1 MNVGVAN
8 TKESSK
14 VSNKPI
20 ALDDEVKIS
29 PIKEKMK
36 LNGMRL
42 ALLVVILVV
51 WELISGN
58 LVDKFWISKPSDI
71 FHALYTWFISGELLF
86 HIGITAQE
94 MFIGFFIGAIG
105 GALLGFLLGRWDFA
119 AKLLDPFIMAL
130 YSLPKV
136 ALAPLFILWF
146 GIGIEMKIVFAAVI
160 VFYLVF
166 FNTYAGVK
174 NVDQDL
180 LDNIRL
186 MGASER
192 QILLKVTIP
201 SALNW
206 VFVGLKMS
214 VPYAL
219 IGAVVGEITASNRG
233 VGFLISYS
241 AGQFDTAGTFAAILI
256 LMVMAVLLN
265 FVLGLLEKHFLRWK
279 QTNSN

>member
-1 MNVGVAN
+1 MSVSVAN
-8 TKESSK
+8 SKSSDHLALEEEIKINPLKE
-14 VSNKPI
+14 N
-20 ALDDEVKIS
+20 
-29 PIKEKMK
+29 IK
-36 LNGMRL
+36 LAGIRL
-42 ALLVVILVV
+42 ALLAAVLLV
-51 WELISGN
+51 WELASGT
-58 LVDKFWISKPSDI
+58 LIDKFWMSQPSDI
-71 FHALYTWFISGELLF
+71 FLTLYSWLLSGELFF
-86 HIGITAQE
+86 HMGITAQE
-94 MFIGFFIGAIG
+94 MFIGFFIGATG
-105 GALLGFLLGRWDFA
+105 GAILGFILGRLEYV
-119 AKLLDPFIMAL
+119 AKILDPFIMAL

-174 NVDQDL
+174 NVDNDL

-186 MGASER
+186 MGATER
-192 QILLKVTIP
+192 QILMKVTIP

-219 IGAVVGEITASNRG
+219 IGAVIGEITASNRG

-256 LMVMAVLLN
+256 LMFMSVLLN
-265 FVLGLLEKHFLRWK
+265 FGLGIMEKRLLRWK
-279 QTNSN
+279 QTNVN

>member
-1 MNVGVAN
+1 MSISVAN
-8 TKESSK
+8 SKESNVK
-14 VSNKPI
+14 NQAAI
-20 ALDDEVKIS
+20 FDEEVKIS
-29 PIKEKMK
+29 PLKEKLK
-36 LNGMRL
+36 LSGMRL
-42 ALLVVILVV
+42 ALLVSILVI
-51 WELISGN
+51 WELISGT
-58 LVDKFWISKPSDI
+58 LVDKFWVSEPSDI
-71 FHALYTWFISGELLF
+71 FQSLYTWMQSGELFF

-94 MFIGFFIGAIG
+94 MIIGFLIGATG
-105 GALLGFLLGRWDFA
+105 GALLGFILGRSDFL

-174 NVDQDL
+174 NVDSDL

-186 MGASER
+186 MGATER
-192 QILLKVTIP
+192 QILQKVIIP

-206 VFVGLKMS
+206 VFVGFKMS

-219 IGAVVGEITASNRG
+219 IGAVIGEITASNRG

-241 AGQFDTAGTFAAILI
+241 AGQFDTAGTFAAVFI
-256 LMVMAVLLN
+256 LMVMSVLLN
-265 FVLGLLEKHFLRWK
+265 FGLGVLEKHFLRWK
-279 QTNSN
+279 QTNN

>member
-1 MNVGVAN
+1 MSVSVAN
-8 TKESSK
+8 SKESN
-14 VSNKPI
+14 VQNQP
-20 ALDDEVKIS
+20 AVLDEEVKRS
-29 PIKEKMK
+29 PLQEKLK
-36 LNGMRL
+36 LAGMRL
-42 ALLVVILVV
+42 ALLAIILVL
-51 WELISGN
+51 WELISGS
-58 LVDKFWISKPSDI
+58 LVDKFWVSEPSDI
-71 FHALYTWFISGELLF
+71 FQSLYTWTLSGELFF

-94 MFIGFFIGAIG
+94 MFIGFFIGATG
-105 GALLGFLLGRWDFA
+105 GAILGFILGRWEFL

-174 NVDQDL
+174 NVDSDL

-201 SALNW
+201 AALNW

-219 IGAVVGEITASNRG
+219 IGAVIGEITASNRG

-241 AGQFDTAGTFAAILI
+241 AGQFDTAGTFAAVII
-256 LMVMAVLLN
+256 LMFMSVLLN
-265 FVLGLLEKHFLRWK
+265 FGLGILEKHFLRWK
-279 QTNSN
+279 QTNN

>member
-1 MNVGVAN
+1 MIAIAAKS
-8 TKESSK
+8 KETEVPNKHIDLETEKKSSPFK
-14 VSNKPI
+14 EN
-20 ALDDEVKIS
+20 VKIHL
-29 PIKEKMK
+29 I
-36 LNGMRL
+36 RF
-42 ALLVVILVV
+42 ALLITVLFT
-51 WELISGN
+51 WEIASGTII
-58 LVDKFWISKPSDI
+58 DTFWMSEPSAI
-71 FHALYTWFISGELLF
+71 FQTLYTWLLSGELFF
-86 HIGITAQE
+86 HLGITAQE
-94 MFIGFFIGAIG
+94 MFIGFFIGATG
-105 GALLGFLLGRWDFA
+105 GAILGFILGQWDFG
-119 AKLLDPFIMAL
+119 AKILDPFIMAM

-174 NVDQDL
+174 NVDNDL

-186 MGASER
+186 MGASKW
-192 QILLKVTIP
+192 QILAKVTIP

-256 LMVMAVLLN
+256 LMFMSVTLN
-265 FVLGLLEKHFLRWK
+265 FGLGALEKRFLRWK
-279 QTNSN
+279 VTNTN

>member
-1 MNVGVAN
+1 MSISVAN
-8 TKESSK
+8 SKESNVK
-14 VSNKPI
+14 NQI
-20 ALDDEVKIS
+20 TELDEEVKIN
-29 PIKEKMK
+29 PLKEKLK
-36 LNGMRL
+36 LAGMRL
-42 ALLVVILVV
+42 SLLVIILLI
-51 WELISGN
+51 WELVSGA
-58 LVDKFWISKPSDI
+58 LVDKFWVSEPSDI
-71 FHALYTWFISGELLF
+71 FQSLYTWMLSGELFF

-94 MFIGFFIGAIG
+94 MIIGFFIGAAG
-105 GALLGFLLGRWDFA
+105 GALLGFILGRSEFL

-174 NVDQDL
+174 NVDSDL

-186 MGASER
+186 MGATER

-206 VFVGLKMS
+206 VFVGFKMS

-241 AGQFDTAGTFAAILI
+241 AGQFDTAGTFAAVII
-256 LMVMAVLLN
+256 LMIMAVLLN
-265 FVLGLLEKHFLRWK
+265 FGLGVLEKHFLRWK
-279 QTNSN
+279 QTNN